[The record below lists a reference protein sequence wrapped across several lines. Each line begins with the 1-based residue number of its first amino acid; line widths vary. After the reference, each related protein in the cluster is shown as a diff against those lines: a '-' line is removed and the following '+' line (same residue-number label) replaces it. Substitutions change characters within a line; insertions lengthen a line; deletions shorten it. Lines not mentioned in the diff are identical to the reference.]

1 MKSRECRVKD
11 CALTHSASRGQK
23 AEEEPAKETKRE
35 PSVR

>member
-1 MKSRECRVKD
+1 MKSRECGVKD

-23 AEEEPAKETKRE
+23 AEEEPAKETKKE